1 MSRYL
6 IKDEFNQAMRIVG
19 KREEAVAICAL
30 RNGWTFT
37 RIKESKPVNPHQF
50 EDAPF

>member
-19 KREEAVAICAL
+19 KREEAIAICEL
-30 RNGWTFT
+30 RDGWTFT
-37 RIKESKPVNPHQF
+37 RIKELKPANPHQF